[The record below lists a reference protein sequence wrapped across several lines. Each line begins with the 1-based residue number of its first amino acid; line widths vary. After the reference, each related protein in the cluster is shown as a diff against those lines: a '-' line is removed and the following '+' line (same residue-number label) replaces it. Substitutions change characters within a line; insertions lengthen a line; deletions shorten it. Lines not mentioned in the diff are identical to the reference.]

1 MTDEQP
7 TSSTARTELQPAVQ
21 KAERCTGCGN
31 PLALDQRYCLN
42 CGKRRGGARVE
53 FEKYLDQEPPNSPP
67 PARPVA
73 AAGRPD
79 DRPEREVTPLMAAV
93 GLTGL
98 AVILILGVLIGRT
111 GQGNTTQAAPVMA
124 TTGLPAATTPGATT
138 ATTTTVSFEADWPAG
153 EEGFTIELA
162 TLPKDTSDGTAVET
176 AKTDLLAQGASEVG
190 ALDSDEYA
198 SLPPG
203 NYVLYSGVYDTK
215 AEAETALEP
224 LEASFPEAQVIEVSA
239 SAGGGEETTK
249 VTTGGE
255 GFSEETA
262 KTDPDQVVEASESDL
277 EELENATGDEY
288 QEFQKK
294 LPPTIETPGE
304 APPKDGKAPGGGSG
318 DVTEIG

>member
-1 MTDEQP
+1 MTVETP
-7 TSSTARTELQPAVQ
+7 SPGTELQPAVQ

-67 PARPVA
+67 KTPPVA
-73 AAGRPD
+73 AAQPADG
-79 DRPEREVTPLMAAV
+79 RPEREVTPLMAAV

-111 GQGNTTQAAPVMA
+111 GQGGSTQSAPVMA
-124 TTGLPAATTPGATT
+124 TTGLPTASTPTTSTST
-138 ATTTTVSFEADWPAG
+138 STTTVAFEADWPTG
-153 EEGFTIELA
+153 KEGFTIELA
-162 TLPKDTSDGTAVET
+162 TLPKDTTDGAAVET
-176 AKTDLLAQGASEVG
+176 AKTDILAKGAPEVG
-190 ALDSDEYA
+190 ALDSDEFA

-215 AEAETALEP
+215 ADAEAALEP
-224 LEASFPEAQVIEVSA
+224 LKASFPDAQVVEVA
-239 SAGGGEETTK
+239 AEAGSETTK

-294 LPPTIETPGE
+294 LPPTIATPGE
-304 APPKDGKAPGGGSG
+304 APPKDNKAPGGGSS